1 MARERVWYSTMNGVS
16 SSSDT
21 SVSLYNGLGTVQ
33 AVYGELWGGVTA
45 TAALAVKSYR
55 WVLSVGATAADPIPS
70 GADPPEVMLRGL
82 GVAPNRSAL
91 AFYNEPAPTLI
102 STEGQRVIGAG
113 EEVWL
118 RLATLS
124 ASTTWFWLWNVR
136 VLVLLPET

>member
-16 SSSDT
+16 ASSDST
-21 SVSLYNGLGTVQ
+21 VSLYDGPGTVQ

-55 WVLSVGATAADPIPS
+55 WVLNVGAAAADPVPL
-70 GADPPEVMLRGL
+70 GADPPGVMLRGL

-102 STEGQRVIGAG
+102 STEGQRVIGPD
-113 EEVWL
+113 EQLWL

-124 ASTTWFWLWNVR
+124 ASTTWFWLWSVR